1 MSLLVSIVV
10 AGTISFFDDDE
21 RYDGNGAQLST
32 RLYLAFSVGSV
43 LSRPTAVVVR
53 GLAPRPP
60 SPLAIEALSTARVAA
75 TALVF
80 LVAFDARAAPAL
92 ASEGFLL
99 ALFFALSLS
108 GGVIQTWAFQIACEA
123 CADADAAVEAARTC
137 NLASNAGLTIG
148 GVVNCVL
155 ALTLPG

>member
-1 MSLLVSIVV
+1 M
-10 AGTISFFDDDE
+10 
-21 RYDGNGAQLST
+21 
-32 RLYLAFSVGSV
+32 LAAD
-43 LSRPTAVVVR
+43 AVVVR
-53 GLAPRPP
+53 GLARGR
-60 SPLAIEALSTARVAA
+60 LAVRDRGLSTARVAA

-92 ASEGFLL
+92 APEGFLV
-99 ALFFALSLS
+99 ALFFVLSLS